1 MQNQEMKDSAA
12 VSIDGRM
19 GEGGGQVLRSSLTL
33 SLCSGRPVRIENIRA
48 GRRKPGLMRQH
59 LACVRAAVAISNG
72 SADGDALSSGKLTFT
87 PGLVQSGDFQFA
99 VGSAGSALLVLQ
111 TVLVPLMLADGPST
125 VRIEGGT
132 HNAWAPPIDF
142 LQQSFLPQL
151 EKMGAKVNLRMERI
165 GFFPAGGGVI
175 FAEIQPLTRA
185 DAKPLTLMERGAAG
199 HHYAILRRA
208 HLAPNICDREWDA
221 MRRVLLWDSNQR
233 RDFAHDESA
242 GPGNAVHAFLQF
254 ENVTEVVTSFGTR
267 QRGAKDV
274 GRDAGKQANSYLYHT
289 APVGQHLA
297 DQLLVPMALLRG
309 GEFVTVE
316 PSKHTVTNVEV
327 LNAFLPDM
335 AQITELDDGRFTV
348 QIRDKLQD

>member
-33 SLCSGRPVRIENIRA
+33 SLCSARTVRIDHIRS

-72 SADGDALSSGKLTFT
+72 NADGDALGSGSLTFT
-87 PGLVQSGDFQFA
+87 AGKVQSGDYHFA

-111 TVLVPLMLADGPST
+111 TVLLPLVLADGPST

-132 HNAWAPPIDF
+132 HNAWAPAIDF

-175 FAEIQPLTRA
+175 FAEIQPLARA
-185 DAKPLTLMERGAAG
+185 DAKPLTLLERGDSG
-199 HHYAILRRA
+199 HHYAIIRRA

-221 MRRVLLWDSNQR
+221 MRRVLLWNSNQR
-233 RDFAHDESA
+233 RDFSHDESA

-274 GRDAGKQANSYLYHT
+274 GRDAGKQASTFLNHT

-297 DQLLVPMALLRG
+297 DQLLLPMALLRG

-316 PSKHTVTNVEV
+316 PSQHTVTNLEV
-327 LNAFLPDM
+327 LNAFLPEA
-335 AQITELDDGRFTV
+335 AQRKELSEGSFTV
-348 QIRDKLQD
+348 EIRDKLED